1 MSIINSSERAALE
14 MKLRSVLGAGVAT
27 TVLLRLLD
35 HVNTHA
41 VSPVEYVAVPDEGLA
56 PPVDADD
63 TSPEPV
69 DETAENVHVTV
80 EEPA

>member
-14 MKLRSVLGAGVAT
+14 SKLRSVLGAGVAT

-35 HVNTHA
+35 HVNASA
-41 VSPVEYVAVPDEGLA
+41 VVKIDLTPEQQVTLEEAVTEA
-56 PPVDADD
+56 HPPEV
-63 TSPEPV
+63 V
-69 DETAENVHVTV
+69 VV

>member
-35 HVNTHA
+35 HVNTSA
-41 VSPVEYVAVPDEGLA
+41 STPVEYEAVPDEELSTPA
-56 PPVDADD
+56 
-63 TSPEPV
+63 EPI
-69 DETAENVHVTV
+69 DQPIV